1 LTVSRGRVTR
11 GVASVLMMTLLAA
24 CELEEITVVN
34 VEDVV
39 VAEIFLSLEADPDE
53 NEVRAFL
60 HRTVGVP
67 PEHSSVLSAA
77 TVTVVRSDGAM
88 LSLRPR
94 SFDDCVLSAAEGA
107 LGACFVSEPGEA
119 QMVVPGDRL
128 EVTVELPDGS
138 TITGGTSAP
147 GEFEVVGRPTMCR
160 LNADVLVPVTW
171 TSSEGAWAYLN
182 ETSIR
187 GLREALAP
195 ENIEVDVGY
204 DPLYLL
210 GLSIS
215 DADTMIVFP
224 SEFGLF
230 NRFELDQA
238 VSVRLQRGLPVG
250 SSAEVTITA
259 VDRNYVNWV
268 RGGRFNPSGQV
279 RVPSLSGGGTGVFG
293 SSIVRRFEVFVT
305 DDPTTTLPDCPG
317 LTSF

>member
-1 LTVSRGRVTR
+1 LTASDCRVAR
-11 GVASVLMMTLLAA
+11 VVCSALVATLLAA

-39 VAEIFLSLEADPDE
+39 VAEIFLALEADPAE
-53 NEVRAFL
+53 SEVRAFL

-67 PEHSSVLSAA
+67 SERSSVLSDA
-77 TVTVVRSDGAM
+77 TVTVERSDGAM
-88 LSLRPR
+88 VALGIRPI
-94 SFDDCVLSAAEGA
+94 DDCVLLPAEGA
-107 LGACFVSEPGEA
+107 LGACFVSQPGEA
-119 QMVVPGDRL
+119 QTFSPGDRF
-128 EVTVELPDGS
+128 EVTVELPGGS
-138 TITGGTSAP
+138 MITGGTNAP

-160 LNADVLVPVTW
+160 LNTDVLVPVTW

-187 GLREALAP
+187 GLREALEP
-195 ENIEVDVGY
+195 ENIEVDVDD

-224 SEFGLF
+224 SEFGVF

-250 SSAEVTITA
+250 TSAEVTITA
-259 VDRNYVNWV
+259 VDRNYLNWV

-293 SSIVRRFEVFVT
+293 SSIVRRFEVVAT